1 MLSPVLQEGTV
12 VDAEGINEVG
22 HGFLRVIFEPLLSKT
37 NIASDTM
44 DIPMPDSGAQAQGA
58 NPMSLSPTLRAPV
71 TSLKIRGFK
80 HSGEAMPSNADRPLL
95 MKV

>member
-12 VDAEGINEVG
+12 VDAEGLNEVG
-22 HGFLRVIFEPLLSKT
+22 HGFLRVVFEPLLSKT
-37 NIASDTM
+37 NSGSDTM
-44 DIPMPDSGAQAQGA
+44 DIPTPDSGAQGE
-58 NPMSLSPTLRAPV
+58 NPKSLSPTLRVPV
-71 TSLKIRGFK
+71 TSLAIRGFK